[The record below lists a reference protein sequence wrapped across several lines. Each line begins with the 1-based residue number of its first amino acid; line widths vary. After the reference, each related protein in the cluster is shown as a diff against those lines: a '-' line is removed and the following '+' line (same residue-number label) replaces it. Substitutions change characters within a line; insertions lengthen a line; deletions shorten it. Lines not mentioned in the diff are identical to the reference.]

1 MSQKVFIR
9 GTTILFFCLVL
20 TISAAHAPSVEGMPV
35 AQPATAAVSTSPDF
49 TLSVTP
55 TSAVRKRGT
64 GEPYT
69 ITIGAVNGF
78 NGTVNFN
85 VTGLFPGSS
94 QFPVPPA
101 PVTGSGTS
109 GFDILTQ
116 HPPATPIGTFTLTI
130 TATSGTLS
138 HSQDVTLQM
147 I

>member
-1 MSQKVFIR
+1 MKTMLKTR
-9 GTTILFFCLVL
+9 YLLMFCVVL
-20 TISAAHAPSVEGMPV
+20 ALAAPVPSGHAAA
-35 AQPATAAVSTSPDF
+35 AQPSPVVAASTPDF

-55 TSAVRKRGT
+55 TFASRKRGS

-85 VTGLFPGSS
+85 VTGLFPGAS
-94 QFPVPPA
+94 QFPVPPP

-116 HPPATPIGTFTLTI
+116 HPPTTPIGTFTLTI
-130 TATSGTLS
+130 TATSGALS

-147 I
+147 R

>member
-1 MSQKVFIR
+1 MGMTRKHTLLFC
-9 GTTILFFCLVL
+9 ILL
-20 TISAAHAPSVEGMPV
+20 TALAVPIPSGHAAPPLQPTPV
-35 AQPATAAVSTSPDF
+35 AVAGTPDF

-55 TSAVRKRGT
+55 TFALRKRGS

-78 NGTVNFN
+78 DGTVNFN

-94 QFPVPPA
+94 QFPVPPP

-130 TATSGTLS
+130 TATSGTLK

-147 I
+147 E